1 MDPLLEEIQS
11 SLKIEEPAAEPTPAA
26 DPKPEPT
33 AAADPAPASDPEP
46 TPNPEPSASA
56 DPAPNADP
64 VDPNADPKDPAASAE
79 PDPAAEPDADPSP
92 SIDITKIL
100 SEQSN
105 GRITSKE
112 DLEKILNERDEFKDR
127 LDKSPVLDDYTT
139 KLNAWRKEGY
149 DTELFHVINDMPID
163 ELSAED
169 KVKASLKLQN
179 PEWDENDVNLFV
191 KNKYGIL
198 DSEDDGYDESKVRYG
213 KLQLDTDAK
222 VADKE
227 LRELKDMTVY
237 SEVDEQETLKQ
248 EGERQEQWKGGL
260 PKISQEFKE
269 VAFSLD
275 KDNKQIFKYI
285 PTPEQKARVMSAV
298 QKAVIN
304 APLAYNEEG
313 VKAVNETIRKE
324 FINQNINDIVRA
336 AAKQAVS
343 AQIEADIKKRNN
355 PSGSQEPTPVVPQP
369 VSAEEQTLETIDRML
384 G

>member
-198 DSEDDGYDESKVRYG
+198 NPEDDGYDESKVRYG